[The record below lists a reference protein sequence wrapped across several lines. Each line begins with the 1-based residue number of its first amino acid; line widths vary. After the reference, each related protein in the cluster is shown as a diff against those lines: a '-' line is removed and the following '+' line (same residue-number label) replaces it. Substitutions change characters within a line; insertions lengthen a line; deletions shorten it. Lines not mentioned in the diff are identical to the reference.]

1 MKKSKLRSHQHR
13 TFKRGACGWLV
24 ILLLLPSLPIH
35 AEGIAHHGQVGQDT
49 FLGGQYMELGISGSG
64 TLGTSSNSPGGFHP
78 GQLRQTIGLNIDSDG
93 YDTGKDMS
101 SGDYV
106 LPGSPSE
113 GFIVGYKPQPSSTS
127 AKSFINEEL
136 NGNIEIPGTTQ
147 DISSDDQLAA
157 RTVGKTLDN
166 ALGVDQTISFKPG
179 DSFYKT
185 TITLTNTSVTDS
197 VYDVHYMRFLD
208 PDMDADLNSDN
219 STINWVPS
227 NPPQDSDAIAVAMGN
242 VSDNVFMYVASD
254 KRAQAS
260 VGFSRDAYSEPAFR
274 ADGGQHTD
282 AQLADD
288 WLTLTFNAGDLEP
301 GKSTELVFYS
311 SVDPNM
317 NAALSA
323 IHADYQTAP
332 EDLPTDIALS
342 NDTLTWDST
351 AGTFVGQLSATSS
364 NPDDAFIFS
373 LVSGEGSEGNSY
385 FDINNN
391 RLEVSNTLVRGVN
404 SYPIRVRVTGPEGGT
419 FEKTFV
425 IHATAPEQSAELT
438 ALSLQNGTLQ
448 PSFQPDVTSYTASMN
463 ADASNITVFASVY
476 DHDATLSVNGVAVTD
491 EVYGTGELQ
500 YTAPLTDDLTTL
512 AMKVTAPNGRSKT
525 YNVDIIPA
533 SLQAP
538 SQQGTPATDDPAT
551 VPAPPVGESTPGT
564 EPAPGSTPF
573 PGTPVSDTY
582 VPAEA
587 PITITFPFLPQ
598 LPVDPTTSI
607 PVIFD
612 GGSGSDGA
620 GASRLDDV
628 VASGSG
634 TSGSVTT
641 PATTDT
647 TKATNTSAKTSTA
660 ADNSAASK
668 AAVVRKGYV
677 QGYEDG
683 TFRPDQQVTRAE
695 LAVMLQRL
703 IGDNSDSTTANFKD
717 VPASYW
723 ASNGIQ
729 LVETNGWM
737 KGYPDGS
744 FQPGQALTRA
754 ELASLIS
761 RWKGLDSSDTS
772 AATPA
777 DVQSNWAASDINK
790 VVSAGLMK
798 GFPDGKFYPNQPV
811 TRAEVVTVLNRIQ
824 SSSTSTS
831 GTASSW
837 KDVTPQHWAYDA
849 INKASE

>member
-1 MKKSKLRSHQHR
+1 MNKSKLRSHQHR
-13 TFKRGACGWLV
+13 TLRRGACGWLAL
-24 ILLLLPSLPIH
+24 LLLLPSVPTH
-35 AEGIAHHGQVGQDT
+35 AESITRHGQVGQDT

-64 TLGTSSNSPGGFHP
+64 TLGTTGNSPGGFHP
-78 GQLRQTIGLNIDSDG
+78 GQLRQTIGLNTDSEG

-113 GFIVGYKPQPSSTS
+113 GFIVGYKPQSSSTS

-208 PDMDADLNSDN
+208 PDMDADLNNDN

-288 WLTLTFNAGDLEP
+288 WLTLTFNAGDLKP

-311 SVDPNM
+311 SVNPNM

-342 NDTLTWDST
+342 NDALTWDSA
-351 AGTFVGQLSATSS
+351 AGAVVGQLSATSS

-373 LVSGEGSEGNSY
+373 LVSGEGSEGNTY
-385 FDINNN
+385 FDINDN
-391 RLEVSNTLVRGVN
+391 RLEVSNALVRGVS

-419 FEKTFV
+419 FEKNFV
-425 IHATAPEQSAELT
+425 IHATAPEQSSELT

-463 ADASNITVFASVY
+463 ADASNVTVFASVY
-476 DHDATLSVNGVAVTD
+476 DPESTLSVNGVAVTD

-512 AMKVTAPNGRSKT
+512 EMKVTAPNGRSKT

-538 SQQGTPATDDPAT
+538 QQEAPATENPAT
-551 VPAPPVGESTPGT
+551 PDSEPVTGT
-564 EPAPGSTPF
+564 EPALGGAPLSD
-573 PGTPVSDTY
+573 TPVSDTY

-598 LPVDPTTSI
+598 LPIDPITNI
-607 PVIFD
+607 PVIL
-612 GGSGSDGA
+612 GGGTGNDGA

-628 VASGSG
+628 VSSGSS
-634 TSGSVTT
+634 TSGSAST

-647 TKATNTSAKTSTA
+647 AKTTNTSAKASTT
-660 ADNSAASK
+660 ADKGNTSK
-668 AAVVRKGYV
+668 AAVVRKGYI

-703 IGDNSDSTTANFKD
+703 IGDNSDSSAVNFKD

-729 LVETNGWM
+729 LVENNGWM

-772 AATPA
+772 VATAA

-824 SSSTSTS
+824 SSNAAS
-831 GTASSW
+831 GTAPSW